1 MLVRIFF
8 SMVLIVGMGSASAQ
22 EAQPVMPDSISKKNS
37 LARQQTPADT
47 VKRSPV
53 AVKEKSDPNELEL
66 EVISIEA
73 VVEKPN
79 VDIIP
84 KRIKPDFGEMRE
96 LERSFAREL
105 KSVSKGIL
113 LHDDTIDQPQKVDGL
128 KKIPAKKKD

>member
-1 MLVRIFF
+1 MLARSIFL
-8 SMVLIVGMGSASAQ
+8 MLLLAGVGAASAQ
-22 EAQPVMPDSISKKNS
+22 EAQPATPDSLQRNS
-37 LARQQTPADT
+37 GLVRQQAPADT
-47 VKRSPV
+47 AKKLP
-53 AVKEKSDPNELEL
+53 AAAKEKSDPNELEL
-66 EVISIEA
+66 EAIAIEA
-73 VVEKPN
+73 VIEKPN

-84 KRIKPDFGEMRE
+84 KRVKPDFGEMRE

>member
-1 MLVRIFF
+1 MLARIIF
-8 SMVLIVGMGSASAQ
+8 SMLLLVGMESVAAQ
-22 EAQPVMPDSISKKNS
+22 EAQPAMPDSVLKSS
-37 LARQQTPADT
+37 GLARQQASADT
-47 VKRSPV
+47 AKKLPA
-53 AVKEKSDPNELEL
+53 AVKEKIDPNELEL
-66 EVISIEA
+66 EAIAIEA

-84 KRIKPDFGEMRE
+84 KRVKPDFGEMRD

>member
-1 MLVRIFF
+1 MLARSIFL
-8 SMVLIVGMGSASAQ
+8 MLLLAGVGSAQ
-22 EAQPVMPDSISKKNS
+22 EAQTATPDSLQRNS
-37 LARQQTPADT
+37 GLVRQQAPADT
-47 VKRSPV
+47 AKKLPA
-53 AVKEKSDPNELEL
+53 AVKEKSDLNELEL
-66 EVISIEA
+66 EAIAIEA
-73 VVEKPN
+73 VIEKPN

-84 KRIKPDFGEMRE
+84 KRVKPDFGEMRE

>member
-1 MLVRIFF
+1 MLARLIF
-8 SMVLIVGMGSASAQ
+8 SMLLLVGMKPVAAQ
-22 EAQPVMPDSISKKNS
+22 EAQQAMPDSVAKSS
-37 LARQQTPADT
+37 GLVRQQAPADT
-47 VKRSPV
+47 AKKLPA

-66 EVISIEA
+66 EAIAIEA
-73 VVEKPN
+73 VIEKPN

-84 KRIKPDFGEMRE
+84 KRVKPDFGEMRD